1 MNGEGSSALKI
12 SAMQHRVT
20 VRHAFENS
28 KFPPVFYP
36 TMKSR
41 GDASGGSAVAK
52 SVICRTTGWRASR
65 RVGEIFNS
73 LRGNAEETPRLIF
86 FHQAITPAQ
95 YGIMD
100 AEKRREN
107 EIYEYFFS
115 TGKNLNRISIIEY
128 RFKFRRRKD
137 KIVNECWYFSKFLM
151 MLFNNWIH
159 VAIIIRFRR
168 KN

>member
-1 MNGEGSSALKI
+1 MNGERSSALKI

-28 KFPPVFYP
+28 KFLPVFYP

-100 AEKRREN
+100 ARRCRKATRKRN
-107 EIYEYFFS
+107 IYEYFFS
-115 TGKNLNRISIIEY
+115 RGKNLNRISIIEY
-128 RFKFRRRKD
+128 RFKFRMKR
-137 KIVNECWYFSKFLM
+137 
-151 MLFNNWIH
+151 
-159 VAIIIRFRR
+159 
-168 KN
+168 